1 MSDFVGSRYDKQEDF
16 QVLLSKKDPGESPKH
31 KHYLWMAHW
40 TKGSSS
46 AEPQNNN
53 SSNPL
58 EDINKASTTKDSE
71 TLPYEFM
78 KSTVAERLMI
88 GVSHGNASVQHAQ
101 QFNSSMWGVAHHVCN
116 ELGAKNNEQVDESFE
131 KSMKKNAVNLRAR
144 AVVSETYSVH
154 KLSELPLNFQK
165 LGNSEDPNSDWS
177 HFPMFA
183 INQKIGNILNPK
195 RRSALGPASLNLN
208 MSTSHVMALSSQE
221 YRVNSHQTADE
232 NMEMSKPAGGFASP
246 IEDPGGLNSDPSGQK
261 LKRKLLD
268 TMSCSCSKDDNNS
281 SDCPIDEQH
290 TSHYF
295 AKAKHEL
302 PCASNGKKFTF
313 AENKNY
319 HRVASAFHN
328 LKTRRSAVHKQQ
340 NDAKA
345 TSCASVL
352 GREFQN
358 EPITISNNSKKDAE
372 NLNETYRS
380 HDKAVSC
387 SLLPFEQQHLKIQRT
402 ESAAN
407 LGGYMLPGQIAN
419 KLTEKSKSNGELLTH
434 GPKSKEMHTGSCNR
448 RGPCLFEKLTISSKS
463 QSGYPKNSTSSGKSS
478 GFGVCMYGTNIGSQ
492 LFGAQNQ
499 SSVRTE
505 TLYSDTLIPSKSSA
519 GIASLSA
526 QKDYVCPD
534 EAKSEQLATPS
545 QRGDSRC
552 SKDDGFHNVNENHDV
567 SSKAT
572 IASKPSCMP
581 RTRITNLDLILSQMS
596 RMRNQISSGIV
607 QPPIGAEPS
616 DRWLKRLQLDI
627 SDPDIPGSKRPKI
640 GDSPPLGQTNCL
652 FGMALPCN
660 KIDAEMIGRA
670 KADQSLDEG
679 NNELQDKRG
688 RSPVPAKSMSS
699 WIGRWCQGGTSV
711 FHEDPCQGRQATKH
725 DQPSEELEGQFPS
738 IAAMAMMGRVM
749 NKLRP
754 CEHQKQ
760 GPFVVWKTD

>member
-1 MSDFVGSRYDKQEDF
+1 MSDFIGSRYDKQEDF
-16 QVLLSKKDPGESPKH
+16 QVLLSKKDPGESPKR

-40 TKGSSS
+40 TKASSS

-78 KSTVAERLMI
+78 KSTVAERLMV

-101 QFNSSMWGVAHHVCN
+101 QFSSSMWGVAHHVCN
-116 ELGAKNNEQVDESFE
+116 KLEAMNNEQVDESFE
-131 KSMKKNAVNLRAR
+131 KSMKKNAVNLHAR

-165 LGNSEDPNSDWS
+165 LGSSEDPSSDWS

-195 RRSALGPASLNLN
+195 RWSALGPASLNLN

-221 YRVNSHQTADE
+221 NRMNSHQTGDE
-232 NMEMSKPAGGFASP
+232 NMEMSKPAGGFASH

-281 SDCPIDEQH
+281 SDFPIDEQR

-302 PCASNGKKFTF
+302 TCASKGKKFTF
-313 AENKNY
+313 AENNY
-319 HRVASAFHN
+319 HTVASAFHN
-328 LKTRRSAVHKQQ
+328 LKTRRSVVHKQQ

-345 TSCASVL
+345 TFCASVI

-380 HDKAVSC
+380 HGKADSS
-387 SLLPFEQQHLKIQRT
+387 SLLPFEQQHLELQRT

-407 LGGYMLPGQIAN
+407 LEGYMLPDQIAN
-419 KLTEKSKSNGELLTH
+419 KLTKKSKSNGELLTH

-448 RGPCLFEKLTISSKS
+448 RGPCLFEKLTIPSKS
-463 QSGYPKNSTSSGKSS
+463 QSGYPKTSASSGKSS

-499 SSVRTE
+499 SSAKTE
-505 TLYSDTLIPSKSSA
+505 TLYSDTLMRSKSSA

-545 QRGDSRC
+545 QRGDSQY

-567 SSKAT
+567 LSKAT

-616 DRWLKRLQLDI
+616 DRWLKRLQLDV
-627 SDPDIPGSKRPKI
+627 SDPDILGSKRPKI

-660 KIDAEMIGRA
+660 KIDTEMIGRA
-670 KADQSLDEG
+670 KADQRLDEG
-679 NNELQDKRG
+679 NNELQDKQG
-688 RSPVPAKSMSS
+688 RSPIPAKSMSS
-699 WIGRWCQGGTSV
+699 WIGRWCQGGSSV

-754 CEHQKQ
+754 CDHQKK